1 MSAHPAS
8 QRRGFFSAMAAQL
21 AAYVLEP
28 VEETIDAEPVE
39 LEPYPV
45 IAIVSAAQKSGAT
58 TVARLLAAELA
69 TRGDGAAVVTCTA
82 ASARRGGPPVRA
94 AVRLAT
100 ALRPATEARP
110 IGRLC
115 VTPLAEPEA
124 LVRAARY
131 LAPVVLDLPPDGSA
145 AACSRFADRVA
156 IVAAGSDEPALASAV
171 AMVLGGEPLTVVNRV
186 VQEAE
191 WHGRADVFVPDSR
204 IGARAAAM
212 GTRPIGPLGT
222 AIAGLADRLEALR

>member
-1 MSAHPAS
+1 
-8 QRRGFFSAMAAQL
+8 MAAQL
-21 AAYVLEP
+21 AAYVIEP
-28 VEETIDAEPVE
+28 VEETVDAEPVE

-45 IAIVSAAQKSGAT
+45 IAIVSAARKSGAT

-69 TRGDGAAVVTCTA
+69 ARADGAAVVTCTP

-100 ALRPATEARP
+100 ALRPATDARP
-110 IGRLC
+110 TGRLC
-115 VTPLAEPEA
+115 VAPLAEADA

-145 AACSRFADRVA
+145 AACARIADRVA

-171 AMVLGGEPLTVVNRV
+171 ATVLGGEPLTVVNRV
-186 VQEAE
+186 VQEDE
-191 WHGRADVFVPDSR
+191 WRGRADVFVPDSR
-204 IGARAAAM
+204 VGARAAAI
-212 GTRPIGPLGT
+212 GTRSLGPLGA

>member
-8 QRRGFFSAMAAQL
+8 QRRGLFSAMAAQL

-28 VEETIDAEPVE
+28 VEETIGAESVE

-45 IAIVSAAQKSGAT
+45 IAIVSAARKSGAT

-69 TRGDGAAVVTCTA
+69 TRADGAAVVTCTGS
-82 ASARRGGPPVRA
+82 SAPRGGPPVRA

-100 ALRPATEARP
+100 ALRPAADARP

-115 VTPLAEPEA
+115 VAPLAEPDE
-124 LVRAARY
+124 LIRAARY

-145 AACSRFADRVA
+145 GACAHIADRVA

-171 AMVLGGEPLTVVNRV
+171 AMVLGGEPITVANRV
-186 VQEAE
+186 VQEGEWQARAE
-191 WHGRADVFVPDSR
+191 VFVPDSR
-204 IGARAAAM
+204 IGVRAAAL
-212 GTRPIGPLGT
+212 GTRPLGPLG
-222 AIAGLADRLEALR
+222 AAVAGLADLLEAPR